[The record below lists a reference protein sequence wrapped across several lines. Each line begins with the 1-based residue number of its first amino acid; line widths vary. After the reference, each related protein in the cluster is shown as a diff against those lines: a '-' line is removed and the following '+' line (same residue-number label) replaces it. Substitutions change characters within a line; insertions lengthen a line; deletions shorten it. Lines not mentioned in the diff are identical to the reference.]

1 MKLLKITPKLCWI
14 VLKQFRTN
22 RRQSDNRQIN
32 DQIRFPQLR
41 VVGESGQMGVMSRDQ
56 ALALAEKHKTDLV
69 IISADGEIPVAKLLD
84 ANKYFYEQKR
94 KAKETAKRQRENQII
109 VKEMQFRLGID
120 NHDFETKCKNI
131 SKFLEKNNK
140 VKCVIRYKGRENANK
155 QVGFD
160 IMNRIVDLIE
170 TCDWEI
176 KPSING
182 NRMIG
187 VLMRKE

>member
-1 MKLLKITPKLCWI
+1 MRQF
-14 VLKQFRTN
+14 KQP
-22 RRQSDNRQIN
+22 RRESDNRQVNAAI
-32 DQIRFPQLR
+32 IFRELR
-41 VVGESGQMGVMSRDQ
+41 VIGEQGQLGVMSKDD
-56 ALALAEKHKTDLV
+56 ALRLAEKQNTDLV
-69 IISADGEIPVAKLLD
+69 LINATAKPAIAKLLN

-94 KAKETAKRQRENQII
+94 KEKEAAKKQRESQII

-120 NHDFETKCKNI
+120 QHDFETKCNNI
-131 SKFLEKNNK
+131 KRFLEKNNK

-160 IMNRIVDLIE
+160 IMNRIIEFIE